1 MQAEQLSAGQGVT
14 TSDRAPVSWTCP
26 NCSAARAT
34 PFCPACGER
43 PIGARDL
50 TLRGLLASLAVAVT
64 SIDGRLLRSVRAL
77 MTRPGALTV
86 AWLEGRQK
94 PYIGPFQLFLLANVV
109 FFGLQSLIG
118 GKIFSTP
125 LDHHLHNQ
133 MWSDLA
139 ARLVDQRLAVLHQT
153 QAQFAPL
160 FDQAVV
166 RNAKS
171 LIVLM
176 ALAFSL
182 VPPLLFRRSGRPF
195 AAHLVFALHFYAF
208 LLLLFC
214 CALVVAAGD
223 AFFGGDGLQSDRVD
237 HVLSLLL
244 LATCAAYLYVATGQ
258 VFGASGVARVLKVAA
273 LTVSVAAIVLGYR
286 FALFLITLYGT

>member
-1 MQAEQLSAGQGVT
+1 VTLPKSAP
-14 TSDRAPVSWTCP
+14 AAWTCP
-26 NCSAARAT
+26 NCRAARAT
-34 PFCPACGER
+34 PFCPTCGER
-43 PIGARDL
+43 PIAASDL
-50 TLRGLLASLAVAVT
+50 TLRGLLANLAVAV
-64 SIDGRLLRSVRAL
+64 SSVDGRLVRTVRAL
-77 MTRPGALTV
+77 MTQPGALTL
-86 AWLEGRQK
+86 AWVEGRQK
-94 PYIGPFQLFLLANVV
+94 PYLGPFQLFLLANVA
-109 FFGLQSLIG
+109 FFGLQSLMG

-133 MWSDLA
+133 MWSELA
-139 ARLVDQRLAVLHQT
+139 QRLVTQRLATLHET
-153 QAQFAPL
+153 QAHFAPL

-214 CALVVAAGD
+214 AALTVAAGD
-223 AFFGGDGLQSDRVD
+223 VFFGGAGLQSDRVD

-244 LATCAAYLYVATGQ
+244 LAVCAAYLYVATGR
-258 VFGASGVARVLKVAA
+258 VFEARGAARVLKVAT

-286 FALFLITLYGT
+286 FALLLITLYGT